1 VYACTSETYFTGAG
15 KDDETM
21 TGALAIVLALAA
33 SVGWGAADFF
43 GGAAS
48 RRTSVFVIVAVT
60 EAVGL
65 VAITPVLIV
74 LGAPS
79 GLDPGLLLAA
89 VAGLGV
95 TIELSLIYVALS
107 RGAGFI
113 TAPVGALG
121 TAMAVAVGLLGG
133 DPIDLTLALGLL
145 CAIVGG
151 GLSAITPGDE
161 EDRSSSSRRTVAICL
176 GAAAGVAIMLIS
188 LRAAGRADPY
198 WATAIEHASTA
209 LSAGLLAA
217 LSFRGRRRPAVSP
230 LAGSSALSRGQLPL
244 IALAAV
250 TGVGGDVAYA
260 SASRHGALSLVS
272 SISSLYALTT
282 IALGVVIQR
291 RRAGPIQA
299 AGVALALTGA
309 AVLGAAAH

>member
-1 VYACTSETYFTGAG
+1 
-15 KDDETM
+15 M

-74 LGAPS
+74 RGAPS

-121 TAMAVAVGLLGG
+121 TAMAVVVGLLGG
-133 DPIDLTLALGLL
+133 DPIDLALALGLL

-151 GLSAITPGDE
+151 GLSAVTPGDD
-161 EDRSSSSRRTVAICL
+161 DRSSSLRRTVAICL

-209 LSAGLLAA
+209 LSAGVLAA
-217 LSFRGRRRPAVSP
+217 LSFRGRRRRAASA
-230 LAGSSALSRGQLPL
+230 LAGSSALPQRGQLPL

-299 AGVALALTGA
+299 VGVVLALSGA

>member
-1 VYACTSETYFTGAG
+1 
-15 KDDETM
+15 M

-74 LGAPS
+74 RGTPS

-121 TAMAVAVGLLGG
+121 TAMAVVVGLLGG
-133 DPIDLTLALGLL
+133 DPIDLALALGLL

-151 GLSAITPGDE
+151 GLSAVTPGDE
-161 EDRSSSSRRTVAICL
+161 DDRSPSLRRTVAICL

-209 LSAGLLAA
+209 LSAGVLAA
-217 LSFRGRRRPAVSP
+217 LSFRGRRRRAVSA
-230 LAGSSALSRGQLPL
+230 LAGSPALPQRGQLPL

-299 AGVALALTGA
+299 VGVVLALSGA

>member
-1 VYACTSETYFTGAG
+1 
-15 KDDETM
+15 M

-43 GGAAS
+43 GGAA
-48 RRTSVFVIVAVT
+48 RRQTSVFVIVAVI
-60 EAVGL
+60 EALGL
-65 VAITPVLIV
+65 VAVTPVLLV
-74 LGAPS
+74 RGAPS
-79 GLDPGLLLAA
+79 GLHPGLLLAA

-113 TAPVGALG
+113 TAPIGALG
-121 TAMAVAVGLLGG
+121 TAIAVVVGLLGG
-133 DPIDLTLALGLL
+133 DPIDLALALGLV

-151 GLSAITPGDE
+151 GLSAVMPGE
-161 EDRSSSSRRTVAICL
+161 QADRGASLRRSVAICL

-209 LSAGLLAA
+209 LSAGVVAV
-217 LSFRGRRRPAVSP
+217 LSFRGRRPAGSP
-230 LAGSSALSRGQLPL
+230 SAGSSALPERGQLPL
-244 IALAAV
+244 IALAAL

-282 IALGVVIQR
+282 IALGVVIQG

-299 AGVALALTGA
+299 VGVGLALIGA
-309 AVLGAAAH
+309 AVLGATAH